1 MVDIEVLHMGMIFN
15 QNFDYEG
22 GDDLALGLPNDL
34 SLMANSISTPTTP
47 TPSKSFATPS
57 NLDLDATNATWE
69 LLKVQLIHNQK
80 IWIFHHMFFL
90 PCHCFVINDDNGP
103 HLVLVLTMQ
112 FLMCHSISQE
122 YNTSNTT

>member
-1 MVDIEVLHMGMIFN
+1 MVDIEELHMGMILN

-34 SLMANSISTPTTP
+34 SLMVNSISTPTAP

-80 IWIFHHMFFL
+80 IWIFHHTFFL
-90 PCHCFVINDDNGP
+90 LCHYFVINDDSGP

-112 FLMCHSISQE
+112 FLMCHSISQ
-122 YNTSNTT
+122 